1 MMHQLGD
8 LQFLEAEAVS
18 YPMQFSVVIPT
29 HNRAGELRETLS
41 SLAEME
47 VSADWELIIVDNNST
62 DSTRDIVLEVAKTFP
77 VKLHYFFEPEP
88 GRSAALNAG
97 IRASQGSVIA
107 TTDDDVRVEPD
118 WLDQAAKGLSV
129 QQCDFVGGKVL
140 PVWGGP
146 RPAWLSD
153 QGGRHWSVIA
163 LLDYGSRPL
172 EFGKYRAPLGV
183 NLAFQ
188 RQAFA
193 RVGLWNTK
201 IGRKAGGLLGQEVR
215 EWMLRS
221 REAGLKGMYIP
232 EMVVHHRIPKDRL
245 SKRYFRRWF
254 YWHGVSRAMLFQE
267 HPIDMQAPEETGLDF
282 TKVPMI
288 FGVPRYMYRS
298 LVRSVGAMMNDKV
311 RGKYASSFEHELG
324 LWFFVGVLRQRWKD
338 RKQTPEW
345 LLGSAPV
352 SISKD

>member
-1 MMHQLGD
+1 
-8 LQFLEAEAVS
+8 
-18 YPMQFSVVIPT
+18 MQFSVVIPT
-29 HNRAGELRETLS
+29 YNRADELRHTLA
-41 SLAEME
+41 SLAELK
-47 VSADWELIIVDNNST
+47 VSGDWELIVVDNNST
-62 DSTRDIVLEVAKTFP
+62 DHTRQTVRDASKKFS
-77 VKLHYFFEPEP
+77 VKLRYLFEPEP

-97 IRASQGSVIA
+97 IKAAQGSVIA
-107 TTDDDVRVEPD
+107 TTDDDVYVEPN
-118 WLDQAAKGLSV
+118 WLEQAAEGLAK
-129 QQCDFVGGKVL
+129 QRCDFVGGKVL

-163 LLDYGSRPL
+163 LLDYGSQPL
-172 EFGKYRAPLGV
+172 EFGKHRAPLGV

-188 RQAFA
+188 REAFDRA
-193 RVGLWNTK
+193 GLWNTK

-215 EWMLRS
+215 EWMLRA

-254 YWHGVSRAMLFQE
+254 YWHGVSRAMLFQQ

-282 TKVPMI
+282 SKVPLI

-298 LVRSVGAMMNDKV
+298 LLRSVVAMLKDKI
-311 RGKYASSFEHELG
+311 RGKHASSFEHELA
-324 LWFFVGVLRQRWKD
+324 LWFFIGVIRQRWTD
-338 RKQTPEW
+338 RKRSPQW
-345 LLGSAPV
+345 LKNSSSKSAKSP
-352 SISKD
+352 ISRVDAE